1 MKFAR
6 PAPSNRLPLALGVLA
21 LGVLTFAVASAGA
34 AQAHPAIQTPSCPAR
49 DFAGFFKAF
58 SDSQDVQRAFTG
70 ASVDFT
76 EIDANA
82 QPEPREVTVNRPLAA
97 IQFPVIPTTSEQRRN
112 GLEMTTSRTEDGMMR
127 VRLEK
132 PDTDYQLVYIFKTH
146 ADCWTLYA
154 KADNSL

>member
-1 MKFAR
+1 MKRAL
-6 PAPSNRLPLALGVLA
+6 PAPANRLPLALGVLA
-21 LGVLTFAVASAGA
+21 LAVASAGA
-34 AQAHPAIQTPSCPAR
+34 VQARPVLQTPSCPAR
-49 DFAGFFKAF
+49 DFAGFFRAF

-76 EIDANA
+76 EIDADA

-112 GLEMTTSRTEDGMMR
+112 GLQMTASRTEDGMMR

-132 PDTDYQLVYIFKTH
+132 PDTDYQLVYIFQTLD
-146 ADCWTLYA
+146 DCWTLYA